1 MLKAYKY
8 RIYPTKSQIELIEK
22 HFGCAR
28 FVYNYF
34 LDFRQ
39 KEYAKGKKVGY
50 SVTQAELTKLKK
62 LDEYKWLN
70 EVGSQSLQMALRN
83 LDNAFTRFFK
93 KDSGYPKYKSKKH
106 SYQNFTAPQ
115 NIKIAN
121 NRVYLPKFTKDGI
134 KLKYHREIPKNATL
148 KQATISRHNNQYFVS
163 ILVDDNIPIPKPIK
177 AKNAVGLDMGIE
189 NFIITSDRVL
199 YPNQKHFIK
208 AQKRLKKL
216 QRKLSKKQKGSKNR
230 EKAKLRVQKLHTK
243 VSNQRRDYLHKIS
256 DEITNQ
262 YDIICVETLNV
273 KGMIRNKYL
282 SKSIADVAWSE
293 FIRQLEY
300 KTKYRGKTLLKID
313 KWFPSSQIC
322 SNCGVNN
329 GKKPLHI
336 RKWTCK
342 ECGITHQ
349 RDINASINIRNYG
362 LGQIDNRCNAM
373 KSRSKARTNTAGT
386 VGIEACGVPSD
397 GVTTSYGVVASYGSV
412 KQEAQSSLAIG

>member
-22 HFGCAR
+22 HFGCTR

-50 SVTQAELTKLKK
+50 SVTQAELTKLKR

-70 EVGSQSLQMALRN
+70 EVGSQSLQMALRAV
-83 LDNAFTRFFK
+83 DNAFTRFFK
-93 KDSGYPKYKSKKH
+93 KDGGYPKYKSKKH
-106 SYQNFTAPQ
+106 SYQSFTAPQ
-115 NIKIAN
+115 NIKITN
-121 NRVYLPKFTKDGI
+121 SRVYLPKFTKDGI
-134 KLKYHREIPKNATL
+134 RLKYHREIPKNVTL
-148 KQATISRHNNQYFVS
+148 KQATISRYNNQYFVS

-177 AKNAVGLDMGIE
+177 AKNAIGLDMGIE
-189 NFIITSDRVL
+189 NFIITSDGVL

-208 AQKRLKKL
+208 SQKRLKRL
-216 QRKLSKKQKGSKNR
+216 QRRLSKKQKGSKNK
-230 EKAKLRVQKLHTK
+230 ELAKLKVQKLHTK

-273 KGMIRNKYL
+273 KGMIRNRHL

-300 KTKYRGKTLLKID
+300 KTKWRGKTLLKID

-322 SNCGVNN
+322 SNCGANS

-342 ECGITHQ
+342 ECGTTHQ

-362 LGQIDNRCNAM
+362 LGQIDNR
-373 KSRSKARTNTAGT
+373 NTAGT
-386 VGIEACGVPSD
+386 VGIQACGVPSD
-397 GVTTSYGVVASYGSV
+397 GVTTSYGVVDSYGSV
-412 KQEAQSSLAIG
+412 KQEAQSSFSKRVQSTRAIG